1 MSKWA
6 SRRWLV
12 CIWAMVMSTAIIV
25 AGIASGDVPG
35 GLAAALS
42 ILVGVSGGYIAAD
55 SLTKPKGQ

>member
-1 MSKWA
+1 MS
-6 SRRWLV
+6 S
-12 CIWAMVMSTAIIV
+12 AIIV